1 MGSQKSGQQEGE
13 TKMERTRI
21 ALIALI
27 ALVALITLFV
37 RVPLPSRGYLNI
49 GAVAVVF
56 AGLVLGSLA
65 PRRGWQWA
73 S

>member
-1 MGSQKSGQQEGE
+1 
-13 TKMERTRI
+13 MERTR
-21 ALIALI
+21 IALI